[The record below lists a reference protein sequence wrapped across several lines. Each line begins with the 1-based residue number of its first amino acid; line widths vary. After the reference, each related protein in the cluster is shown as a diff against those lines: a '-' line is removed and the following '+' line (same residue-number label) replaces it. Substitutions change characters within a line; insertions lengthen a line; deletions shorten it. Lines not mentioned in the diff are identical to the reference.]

1 MANTIID
8 DYELVNCLATGNIS
22 QIWEVKQ
29 VSSSQTFAMKLL
41 LPEALADADHKASL
55 KHEASVGKRFDHPN
69 IIRILDLKLSKKHG
83 YFTMEYF
90 RAPNLKSMLRS
101 DLTGARVR
109 VKKLMECV
117 TQALAHIHEKG
128 WVHRDVKPDNILI
141 SKGSEIRVIDFSLA
155 APPKGG
161 VGRLLHS
168 RKGAVISGTKTYL
181 PPELIQREP
190 LGIAADIYSLGVTL
204 YEVLCGRPP
213 FISGNPNELLMMHV
227 RDRPEKP
234 SGWNDNVTPEC
245 DALVLSMLAK
255 KPKDRPANMQE
266 IFAAVRNLK
275 FFKVEADDYAKQKA
289 SQKEEDFSKS
299 LSARLDSRVD
309 AGRTDEEKAFVAAE
323 AKRIATEKAAMLDA
337 AKRRLAKKGSS
348 STPVPAKPGAAAAA
362 PQSPAPMPMPMP
374 VAPPAYG
381 YPPGYPQPMM
391 PGYAPMPGMPM
402 PGMPGAGMPMPGMPG
417 YAPMPGMPMPG
428 MAPGMMPGAQ
438 MPGMPPGAM
447 PGFPAAPL
455 RPPLAPAP
463 LPPSA
468 KAAPAPQPAKPAEE
482 IPLMEELPDVL

>member
-1 MANTIID
+1 VANTIID
-8 DYELVNCLATGNIS
+8 DFELVNCLATGNIS

-29 VSSSQTFAMKLL
+29 ISSSQSFAMKLL
-41 LPEALADADHKASL
+41 LPEALANPDHKAAL
-55 KHEASVGKRFDHPN
+55 KHEATVGKKFDHPN
-69 IIRILDLKLSKKHG
+69 IIRILDLKMSKKHG

-101 DLTGARVR
+101 DITGARVR

-117 TQALAHIHEKG
+117 SQALQHIHEKG

-141 SKGSEIRVIDFSLA
+141 SKGSEVRLIDFSLA

-168 RKGAVISGTKTYL
+168 KKSAVIPGTRTYL
-181 PPELIQREP
+181 APELIQREP
-190 LGIAADIYSLGVTL
+190 LGISADIYSLGVTL
-204 YEVLCGRPP
+204 YEVLCGRAP

-227 RDRPEKP
+227 RDKPEKP
-234 SGWNDNVTPEC
+234 SGWNDNITPEC
-245 DALVLSMLAK
+245 DALLLSMLAK

-266 IFAAVRNLK
+266 IFSAIRNLK

-309 AGRTDEEKAFVAAE
+309 AGRTDEEKAFVASE
-323 AKRIATEKAAMLDA
+323 AKRIAADKAAMLEA
-337 AKRRLAKKGSS
+337 AKRRLAKKGTS
-348 STPVPAKPGAAAAA
+348 STPAPAKPGAAAAA
-362 PQSPAPMPMPMP
+362 VPQQPAPMPMPMS
-374 VAPPAYG
+374 PPGYG

-391 PGYAPMPGMPM
+391 PGYAPMPGM
-402 PGMPGAGMPMPGMPG
+402 GMPGMPMPGMPG
-417 YAPMPGMPMPG
+417 MGMPGMPMPGMPMPG
-428 MAPGMMPGAQ
+428 MPPGTMPGGP
-438 MPGMPPGAM
+438 MPGMPPAAM
-447 PGFPAAPL
+447 PGYPAAAP

-463 LPPSA
+463 LPASA
-468 KAAPAPQPAKPAEE
+468 KTKPAPPPAKPAED
-482 IPLMEELPDVL
+482 IPLMEELPDVF

>member
-41 LPEALADADHKASL
+41 LPEALANADHRASL

-69 IIRILDLKLSKKHG
+69 IIRILQLKMSKKHG

-90 RAPNLKSMLRS
+90 RAPNLKSMLRN
-101 DLTGARVR
+101 DLTGARIRVR
-109 VKKLMECV
+109 KMMEAV
-117 TQALAHIHEKG
+117 SQALAHMHEKG

-141 SKGSEIRVIDFSLA
+141 NKGSEVRLIDFSLA

-168 RKGAVISGTKTYL
+168 KSRAVIPGTRTYL
-181 PPELIQREP
+181 APELIQREP
-190 LGIAADIYSLGVTL
+190 LGVAADIYSLGVTF

-234 SGWNDNVTPEC
+234 SSWNDNISPEC
-245 DALVLSMLAK
+245 DAFLLQMLAK
-255 KPKDRPANMQE
+255 KPKDRQANMQE
-266 IFAAVRNLK
+266 VFAGIRNLK
-275 FFKVEADDYAKQKA
+275 IYKTDAEEYAKQKA

-309 AGRTDEEKAFVAAE
+309 AGRTDEEKAFVASE
-323 AKRIATEKAAMLDA
+323 AKRIAADKAARLEA
-337 AKRRLAKKGSS
+337 AKQRLSKKKGGEAAE
-348 STPVPAKPGAAAAA
+348 AKPKPGQPA
-362 PQSPAPMPMPMP
+362 PAPM
-374 VAPPAYG
+374 AQPAYG
-381 YPPGYPQPMM
+381 FPPQGYPQPMM
-391 PGYAPMPGMPM
+391 PGYGQMPGMPMPGMPM
-402 PGMPGAGMPMPGMPG
+402 PGMPPGMPMPGMMPG
-417 YAPMPGMPMPG
+417 MPGVPMPGMPMPG
-428 MAPGMMPGAQ
+428 M
-438 MPGMPPGAM
+438 GMPPGSM
-447 PGFPAAPL
+447 PGYPGAAPMPPLAPPPLAPAAKAPE
-455 RPPLAPAP
+455 RKPAPAPAP
-463 LPPSA
+463 LPP
-468 KAAPAPQPAKPAEE
+468 PEE
-482 IPLMEELPDVL
+482 IPLMDELPDVL